1 MKKNQFYYEVSTMI
15 RNKKVIKKMIYKLK
29 TCYVNTAYRL
39 YVLIFKNNTRRE
51 E

>member
-1 MKKNQFYYEVSTMI
+1 MKYLLWYVI
-15 RNKKVIKKMIYKLK
+15 KKLLKKMIYKLK